1 MWDIRKGVL
10 EKYKNLEVFE
20 RKFEVDMVLEM
31 IGNILYI
38 LFWNIFIFKLKIFI
52 VLYRYF
58 DNYKIVK

>member
-10 EKYKNLEVFE
+10 EKYKNCKVFE
-20 RKFEVDMVLEM
+20 RKFEVDMVLEI

-38 LFWNIFIFKLKIFI
+38 LFWNIFIFKLKIVI